1 MSETPFMNVKEVA
14 FHLRKSTRSIYQ
26 MVSNRAIPFR
36 RAGGTLLFH
45 RDEIDRWTAEQ
56 VESSEQK
63 LGTLKV
69 AGIR

>member
-26 MVSNRAIPFR
+26 MVSNNTIPFR

-45 RDEIDRWTAEQ
+45 RDEINQWTIAQ
-56 VESSEQK
+56 KDQPEQK